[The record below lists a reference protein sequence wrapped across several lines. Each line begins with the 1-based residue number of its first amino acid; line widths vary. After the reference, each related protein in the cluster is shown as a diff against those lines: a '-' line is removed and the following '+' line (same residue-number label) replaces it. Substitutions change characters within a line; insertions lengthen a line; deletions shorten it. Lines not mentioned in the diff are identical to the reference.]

1 METTENPYRDLFGR
15 QLAYYPEA
23 GKTTARQRRV
33 KLGRLARALEVE
45 FRDEIREALSQDLRK
60 PATETDLTE
69 IYPILAE
76 IRHAR
81 RNLREWM
88 RPRAVS
94 TPLALAGSS
103 SRIRYESKGVCL
115 ILSPWNY
122 PLNLAL
128 VPLVSALAAGNSCIL
143 KPSEHSPA
151 TSRVL
156 KRIVEAVFEPREVA
170 LVEGGTE
177 AATALLQLPFHHIFF
192 TGSPRVGKI
201 VMQAAALNLSSCTLE
216 LGGKSPAYIGESASL
231 TMAARRIAWGKV
243 TNAGQTC
250 IAPDYV
256 LVAESVRE
264 AFIRELCA
272 QWDAFYPEGTAESQ
286 SLARIINDAHFRRL
300 ESALQ
305 EAQAGGA
312 KIRYGGRTRA
322 QDRFVEPTLLE
333 GVPEDCSL
341 LRDEIF
347 GPILPLVSVSGPEE
361 ALRFINRRER
371 PLSMYIF
378 SRNRREIRFLE
389 EHTRAGGSCVN
400 HNLVHYANLEL
411 PFGGINNSGIGK
423 SHGHAGF
430 LEFSNQRPVL
440 RQYLPSSSEL
450 VRPPYTRLRQRLAD
464 WTLRWL

>member
-1 METTENPYRDLFGR
+1 METTQEICSRLFQA
-15 QLAYYPEA
+15 QLNHYPEA
-23 GKTTARQRRV
+23 GKSTAADRRD
-33 KLGRLARALEVE
+33 KLARLAGALQGKYREP
-45 FRDEIREALSQDLRK
+45 FRQALWEDFRK
-60 PATETDLTE
+60 PVTETDLTE
-69 IYPILAE
+69 IYPVLAE
-76 IRHAR
+76 IRHTR

-88 RPRAVS
+88 RPRRVA
-94 TPLALAGSS
+94 TPAALAGST

-128 VPLVSALAAGNSCIL
+128 VPLVSALAAGNCCIL

-156 KRIVEAVFEPREVA
+156 QQLISDLFDPREVA
-170 LVEGGTE
+170 LVEGATE
-177 AATALLQLPFHHIFF
+177 TATALLRLPFHHIFF

-201 VMQAAALNLSSCTLE
+201 VMQAAATHLASCTLE
-216 LGGKSPAYIGESASL
+216 LGGKSPAYIGESAPL
-231 TMAARRIAWGKV
+231 KAAARRIAWGKS

-256 LVAESVRE
+256 LVAESVKE

-272 QWDAFYPEGTAESQ
+272 AWDSFYPKGAAQ
-286 SLARIINDAHFRRL
+286 SYDLARIVNDTHFTRL
-300 ESALQ
+300 DTALH
-305 EAQAGGA
+305 EALKGGA
-312 KIRYGGRTRA
+312 RIRYGGQTRA
-322 QDRFVEPTLLE
+322 EDRFVEPTLLDN
-333 GVPEDCSL
+333 VPEDCSL
-341 LRDEIF
+341 LQDEIF

-361 ALRFINRRER
+361 ALSFINRRER
-371 PLSMYIF
+371 PLALYIF
-378 SRNRREIRFLE
+378 SRNRREIGLLQE
-389 EHTRAGGSCVN
+389 QTRAGGSCVN
-400 HNLVHYANLEL
+400 HNLLHYANLEL
-411 PFGGINNSGIGK
+411 PFGGVNNSGIGK